1 MRSLNRTAVVAL
13 LLGAGAGSLRAQ
25 ASDALYTRW
34 AGYTGFQFQSYSFS
48 SGPVS
53 STSQWALPVVVLAPL
68 GDRASVDLTGH
79 YQHSSSTTGG
89 TAQSISGLT
98 DTQLRLLY
106 TLNRDRAVASL
117 SVNLPTASH
126 PSYASQGGVAGI
138 AGSNYL
144 SFPVSDFGTAFGV
157 TGGLTYATPAGGWN
171 LGFSGA
177 LRYTGS
183 YSPYSDQAQT
193 YKPGVEF
200 RARVGA
206 DRLLGQSSRL
216 LLGVTA
222 STFSTD
228 QFTGTGTLP
237 TGPYKPGLRIIGDLG
252 WSAAIGSSALTIG
265 LWDYY
270 RGSGTFQDSLS
281 VGKENIF
288 NGEARFSI
296 AAAPRFTVE
305 PLVGFR
311 TWNPAGQS
319 GGSFVSGG
327 LAARYGLS
335 DQWSAWAEGR
345 YSSGKVLQ
353 MAPPL
358 VSFSGASL
366 QLVLRYER

>member
-1 MRSLNRTAVVAL
+1 MRPLTRTAVVTL
-13 LLGAGAGSLRAQ
+13 LLGAGAGSLQAQ

-34 AGYTGFQFQSYSFS
+34 AGYTGFQVQSYSFS

-53 STSQWALPVVVLAPL
+53 STSQWAVPVVVLAPL
-68 GDRASVDLTGH
+68 GARASVDLTGH

-89 TAQSISGLT
+89 TEQTISGLT

-106 TLNRDRAVASL
+106 TLTPDRAVVSFTM
-117 SVNLPTASH
+117 NLPTASH
-126 PSYASQGGVAGI
+126 PTYASQGGVAGI

-177 LRYTGS
+177 VRYTGS
-183 YSPYSDQAQT
+183 YTPFSDQSQT

-216 LLGVTA
+216 LVGITA

-237 TGPYKPGLRIIGDLG
+237 TGPYQPGLRFIGDLG
-252 WSAAIGSSALTIG
+252 WSQMFGASALTIG

-270 RGSGTFQDSLS
+270 RGNGTFQDSLT

-288 NGEARFSI
+288 NAEARFSI
-296 AAAPRFTVE
+296 PAAPRFSLE
-305 PLVGFR
+305 PLVGVR

-335 DQWSAWAEGR
+335 DAWSASAEGR

-358 VSFSGASL
+358 VSFTGASL
-366 QLVLRYER
+366 VLVLRYER